1 MLERAKRA
9 SHIDLPTSPGA
20 TMRRATPERGEN
32 SGPGKDFL
40 ESLTPGPELEN
51 DLDPSRPSDTTERRL
66 PCVIPPQGS
75 DRPKADVR
83 IRGTIERN

>member
-9 SHIDLPTSPGA
+9 SHIDLPTSPSA

-40 ESLTPGPELEN
+40 KSLTPGPELEN
-51 DLDPSRPSDTTERRL
+51 SLGRKRAKR
-66 PCVIPPQGS
+66 
-75 DRPKADVR
+75 
-83 IRGTIERN
+83 

>member
-40 ESLTPGPELEN
+40 KSLTPGRKEN
-51 DLDPSRPSDTTERRL
+51 DLGRNRKSRFLRDLVRPRGLTDPSAVFSK
-66 PCVIPPQGS
+66 
-75 DRPKADVR
+75 KANHPR
-83 IRGTIERN
+83 T